1 MFEQA
6 LPRNAKKS
14 LASIGRSGLLKDAY
28 LAGGTALALQIGHR
42 ISVDLDFFTTKT
54 FDSFILGGKL
64 EQKIPDFTK
73 DREEKNTLLGVIGK
87 TKFSLFHYAYPLIAK
102 TTSFLEVPLASIQ
115 DIAAMKIAAIAGR
128 GIKRDFIDLYFVIHE
143 EKTASLEEVLML
155 YDKKFK
161 VLQKNAIHIFRS
173 LTFFEE
179 ADQTK
184 MPEMLKV
191 VEWKEVKKF
200 FTRETKHVAK
210 QFFSKI

>member
-1 MFEQA
+1 
-6 LPRNAKKS
+6 
-14 LASIGRSGLLKDAY
+14 LLK
-28 LAGGTALALQIGHR
+28 I
-42 ISVDLDFFTTKT
+42 
-54 FDSFILGGKL
+54 
-64 EQKIPDFTK
+64 
-73 DREEKNTLLGVIGK
+73 EEKKIY
-87 TKFSLFHYAYPLIAK
+87 FLIAK
-102 TTSFLEVPLASIQ
+102 TTSFLEVPLANIE

-143 EKTASLEEVLML
+143 EKTASLEEVLTF

-184 MPEMLKV
+184 MPDMLKV
-191 VEWKEVKKF
+191 VEWKDVKKF
-200 FTRETKHVAK
+200 FTIETKHVAK